1 MTYKTGD
8 RVNRIEV
15 RPTVAAVVLNT
26 QDGPEGQ
33 VLELAYVEGGTGWW
47 PADAVQLGNAI

>member
-1 MTYKTGD
+1 MTYQAGN

-26 QDGPEGQ
+26 QDGPDGQ

-47 PADAVQLGNAI
+47 PADAVEPGDSV

>member
-15 RPTVAAVVLNT
+15 RPVVGAVVLNV
-26 QDGPEGQ
+26 QDGPDGQ
-33 VLELAYVEGGTGWW
+33 VLELAYAEGGTGWW
-47 PADAVQLGNAI
+47 PADAIKPLSAI